1 MANLANSEDFPGDQ
15 VAKTS
20 PCVEGV
26 QVLSLVGKLRVHVPH
41 APKTKTLKKKQKQY
55 YNKFNTDFKRLTF
68 LKKWQIVVWKHFHA
82 SLDKSVQVP

>member
-41 APKTKTLKKKQKQY
+41 GPKTKTLKKKQKHIVA
-55 YNKFNTDFKRLTF
+55 NSKK
-68 LKKWQIVVWKHFHA
+68 LKKMVYIK
-82 SLDKSVQVP
+82 KSFKK